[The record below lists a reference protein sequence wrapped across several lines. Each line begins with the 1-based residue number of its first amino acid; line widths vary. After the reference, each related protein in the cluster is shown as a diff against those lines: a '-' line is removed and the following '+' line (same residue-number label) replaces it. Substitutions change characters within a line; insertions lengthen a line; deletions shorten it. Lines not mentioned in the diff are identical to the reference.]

1 MHNSHNSAIVFPSQ
15 SESAKDRP
23 GNLRA
28 PGRLAQQPL
37 VGWLLVL
44 LGGLAFGVIAA
55 GIQANPGLN
64 PIDIQVSNAI
74 HTAAL
79 QSSPFVRDVMIF
91 GFYVGEHFIAAIGV
105 LLAAYFLYKRLWPEL
120 SMVVIAWAGE
130 GAIWLFLSQYY
141 HRARPVF
148 DVPVWH
154 QMTSPGFPSG
164 HAMSAVIC
172 YGLLAYLLAPKL
184 PARFWK
190 VVLGAS
196 AGLIML
202 YIGVSR
208 LYVGDHYLTDVLAGY
223 ALGIAWSGL
232 VYTSIEFIAMKR
244 MNRHVQEA

>member
-1 MHNSHNSAIVFPSQ
+1 MHNTHDNAIVLPLH
-15 SESAKDRP
+15 SESAKDHL

-28 PGRLAQQPL
+28 PGQLAQHPL
-37 VGWLLVL
+37 VGALMVL
-44 LGGLAFGVIAA
+44 LGGLVFGAIAS
-55 GIQANPGLN
+55 GIQANPG
-64 PIDIQVSNAI
+64 PIDLQVNTAI

-79 QSSPFVRDVMIF
+79 QSPVFVRGVMIL
-91 GFYVGEHFIAAIGV
+91 GFYVGEHFIAAIGL
-105 LLAAYFLYKRLWPEL
+105 LLAAYFLYKRFWPEL

-141 HRARPVF
+141 DRARPVF

-164 HAMSAVIC
+164 HAMSAVMC
-172 YGLLAYLLAPKL
+172 YGLLAYLLMPKL
-184 PARFWK
+184 RSRFWK
-190 VVLGAS
+190 VMVSAS

-223 ALGIAWSGL
+223 ALGVAWSGL
-232 VYTSIEFIAMKR
+232 VYTSIEFITMKR
-244 MNRHVQEA
+244 INRHVQET

>member
-1 MHNSHNSAIVFPSQ
+1 MHNTHDNAIVLPLHN
-15 SESAKDRP
+15 ESAKDHL

-28 PGRLAQQPL
+28 PGQLAQRPL
-37 VGWLLVL
+37 AGALMVL
-44 LGGLAFGVIAA
+44 LGSLVFGAIASSLR
-55 GIQANPGLN
+55 ANPGLN
-64 PIDIQVSNAI
+64 SIDLQVNTAI

-79 QSSPFVRDVMIF
+79 HSPPVVRDVMIL

-105 LLAAYFLYKRLWPEL
+105 LLAAYFLYKRFWPEL

-130 GAIWLFLSQYY
+130 GAIWLFLSEYY

-164 HAMSAVIC
+164 HAMSAVMC

-184 PARFWK
+184 SARFWK
-190 VVLGAS
+190 VAVSAT

-223 ALGIAWSGL
+223 ALGVAWSGL
-232 VYTSIEFIAMKR
+232 VYTSIEFITMKR
-244 MNRHVQEA
+244 INRHVQEA